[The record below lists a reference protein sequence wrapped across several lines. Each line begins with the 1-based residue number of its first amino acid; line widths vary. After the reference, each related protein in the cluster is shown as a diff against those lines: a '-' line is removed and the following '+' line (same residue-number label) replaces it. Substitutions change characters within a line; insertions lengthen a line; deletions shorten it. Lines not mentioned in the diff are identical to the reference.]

1 MFWAGLLSK
10 GGRFDE
16 ACGQPPLSSQVHHL
30 WACSPWG
37 GMGSRVECQCLVPP
51 GQYKV
56 AMVGAGCSSGGEHG
70 NEIETLTS
78 NWKEALLQT
87 VQGAAELS
95 GAGCVAWRK
104 EVIVPSCGFKST
116 QALRTPCRQSPNR
129 GPSHKSTAQAQLALG
144 GLEKALVLLLSAA
157 FSGTV
162 SWLKVL
168 PPFCQEKPSLFDTR
182 R

>member
-87 VQGAAELS
+87 VRGAAELS
-95 GAGCVAWRK
+95 GADCVAWRK
-104 EVIVPSCGFKST
+104 EVIVPSCGFEST
-116 QALRTPCRQSPNR
+116 HTSPEDSMSAESQQGTLPQIYCP
-129 GPSHKSTAQAQLALG
+129 GPAGS
-144 GLEKALVLLLSAA
+144 
-157 FSGTV
+157 
-162 SWLKVL
+162 
-168 PPFCQEKPSLFDTR
+168 R
-182 R
+182 RP